1 MTLMMLMP
9 AGEPRGLTGDL
20 LPAGTMLARFAR
32 GVHYGSDILVKSIRC
47 IVFIR
52 KFIIVSL

>member
-32 GVHYGSDILVKSIRC
+32 GVPLWQ
-47 IVFIR
+47 
-52 KFIIVSL
+52 